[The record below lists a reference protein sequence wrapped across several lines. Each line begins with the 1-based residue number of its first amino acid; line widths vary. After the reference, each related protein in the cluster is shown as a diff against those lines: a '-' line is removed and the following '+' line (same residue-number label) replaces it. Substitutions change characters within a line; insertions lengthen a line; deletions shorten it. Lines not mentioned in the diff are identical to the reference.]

1 MDDVVIYATG
11 KVQNTARIYRQRHA
25 DSTYSSP
32 SATQWLRK
40 SHYTNE
46 MIIDEETVI
55 YCKYYVH

>member
-1 MDDVVIYATG
+1 MDDVVLYQLE
-11 KVQNTARIYRQRHA
+11 KLRRHA

-40 SHYTNE
+40 SYYSNE

-55 YCKYYVH
+55 FCLGEDEDNPNKPKF